1 MSASSVISESEASAV
16 GTMDRQIVCFG
27 IPAFE
32 VAVARLH
39 DPSLSTRPLAI
50 APLNTARAL
59 LRKVSTE
66 SEQAGLA
73 VGMSVEQARRV
84 CPSLQ
89 ILSPNPS
96 RVRTAE
102 ASLLHIVNRYA
113 PIWEPVQ
120 AGSFV
125 MDLTGTGRLFGPSY
139 DVAAK
144 VQHEV
149 LTQYRLDGVA
159 GVGSNKLVA
168 QTAATLI
175 QPSELYDVRPG
186 SELVFMAPLSVRTL
200 PGLQRPCMRQ
210 VLTRLDDLNLDTLG
224 DVAESPVEALEVAL
238 GDYAGEL
245 SRWAQGIDSM
255 PVLPPAS
262 QPTLEEMVLLDPD
275 EVDDPVLT
283 GRLLDALQRL
293 CRTLRSQRRVCGRL
307 SLTIR
312 YSDHMEVTKHQRV
325 IPETCWE
332 CDLSSVV
339 LSLFQKCMRRRIR
352 LRAMTLSMAGLT
364 GFTEQGVLFDARSP
378 EEQRRQERAKKLAV
392 ALDTLH
398 ARFGEQVIRYGRSG

>member
-1 MSASSVISESEASAV
+1 
-16 GTMDRQIVCFG
+16 MDRQIVCFG

-50 APLNTARAL
+50 APLNTSRAL
-59 LRKVSTE
+59 LREVSSE
-66 SEQAGLA
+66 AEQAGLGI
-73 VGMSVEQARRV
+73 GMSVEQARRV
-84 CPSLQ
+84 CPSLHV
-89 ILSPNPS
+89 LSPNPS

-102 ASLLHIVNRYA
+102 ESLLHIVRRYA
-113 PIWEPVQ
+113 PVWEPVQ
-120 AGSFV
+120 PGSFV
-125 MDLTGTGRLFGPSY
+125 MDLTGTGRLFGPAY

-149 LTQYRLDGVA
+149 LAQYRLDGVA

-186 SELVFMAPLSVRTL
+186 SEPVFMAPLSVRTL

-224 DVAESPVEALEVAL
+224 DVAESPVDALEVAL
-238 GDYAGEL
+238 GDYAGQL
-245 SRWAQGIDSM
+245 SRWAQGIDSL
-255 PVLPPAS
+255 PVLPPDI
-262 QPTLEEMVLLDPD
+262 QPSLEETILLDPD
-275 EVDDPVLT
+275 EIDDSVLT

-293 CRTLRSQRRVCGRL
+293 CRTLRSQRRVCGCL

-312 YSDHMEVTKHQRV
+312 YSDHLDVTKHERV
-325 IPETCWE
+325 TPETCWE
-332 CDLSSVV
+332 CELSSVV

-352 LRAMTLSMAGLT
+352 LRAMTLSMAGLA
-364 GFTEQGVLFDARSP
+364 GYSEQGVLFDARP
-378 EEQRRQERAKKLAV
+378 LEEQRKQDRARKLSV

-398 ARFGEQVIRYGRSG
+398 ARFGEQSIRYGRSG